1 MGNSNFDPHDL
12 DAILGDVSKNVAD
25 VNASMQSSPSPSS
38 SCDKA
43 VAVDSSGEVIADAEK
58 IYSEMAKLV
67 ESGNK
72 ILRAAEYAVE
82 ADPNAEGVLAGAASV
97 LNAVKETV
105 GQFAKLHS
113 QHLRHKQQV
122 ELENLKQKN
131 RMEIMKTRMAMDSVD
146 PVQGSIN
153 STTASLVPCTQEE
166 IVRLLCAADDVANND
181 IKEDE

>member
-1 MGNSNFDPHDL
+1 MANTNFDPHDL
-12 DAILGDVSKNVAD
+12 DAILGDVSKDVAD
-25 VNASMQSSPSPSS
+25 VNASMQSSSTPTSN
-38 SCDKA
+38 CDKA
-43 VAVDSSGEVIADAEK
+43 VAIDSSGEVIADAEK

-82 ADPNAEGVLAGAASV
+82 ADPSAEGVLAGAASV

-105 GQFAKLHS
+105 GQFTKLHS
-113 QHLRHKQQV
+113 QHLRHKQQI

-131 RMEIMKTRMAMDSVD
+131 RMEIMKSRMSMESLD
-146 PVQGSIN
+146 PMQGNIN
-153 STTASLVPCTQEE
+153 QTTASLVPCTQEE
-166 IVRLLCAADDVANND
+166 IVRLLCAADDVNND